1 MKKKNSKPVYLVI
14 YLLLAPIFYLT
25 CFIML
30 FNDEGQGQVEAE
42 YVFKSF
48 IRISQV
54 VCYKINAI
62 FFGFIA
68 VVLKCLNLIT

>member
-14 YLLLAPIFYLT
+14 YLLLAPIFYLI

-30 FNDEGQGQVEAE
+30 FNDEGQGQVGAE

-54 VCYKINAI
+54 VCYKINVI